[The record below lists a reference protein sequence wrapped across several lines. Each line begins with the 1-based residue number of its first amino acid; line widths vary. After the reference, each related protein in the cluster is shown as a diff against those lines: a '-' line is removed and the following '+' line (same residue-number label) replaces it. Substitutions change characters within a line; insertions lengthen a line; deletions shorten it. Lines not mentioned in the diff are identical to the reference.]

1 MPRAIS
7 GPVQGKVPLQS
18 LLSEAWENSGK
29 VDIQKGEVH
38 KVLS

>member
-1 MPRAIS
+1 MPTAVS

-18 LLSEAWENSGK
+18 LLLEAWGNSGK

-38 KVLS
+38 KEF